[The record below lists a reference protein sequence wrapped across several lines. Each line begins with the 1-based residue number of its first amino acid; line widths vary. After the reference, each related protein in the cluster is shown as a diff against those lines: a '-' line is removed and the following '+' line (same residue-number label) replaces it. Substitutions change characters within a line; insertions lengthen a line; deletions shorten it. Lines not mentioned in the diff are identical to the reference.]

1 MRFRKL
7 LYGLLAACI
16 TILVL
21 AADRTGSGLQAQ
33 ISSALV
39 QPAAQPLDAKQLRQA
54 LDQEDIR
61 SAISQVELG
70 WKNQYEQYHQRQFT
84 TRFLPLDGIQLRL
97 ANLHKATGQKTALIY
112 ALPSPDRLDLI
123 VVPPTGGQP
132 THHIVSEA
140 NAPALS
146 RIAQEF
152 RIQVVNAVSTPD
164 EYLPPAQ
171 QLYEWLMQPIAADLQ
186 AANID
191 TLIMCVGKNLRGLP
205 LGALYDGQKFLIEQY
220 NLALIPAFN
229 LLDHRPSILDGIQVL
244 AMGASEFQDQQPLPA
259 VPLELNAITQRNWP
273 GEVLL
278 NQQFTLEDFVTARAK
293 QPFGIVHLATHA
305 NISAKSVAD
314 SYIQFWD
321 QRLRLDQVQ
330 ALKLRAPVVQLL
342 VLSACQTALGNANAE
357 LGFAGLAIQSGA
369 KAAIASL
376 WRVSDLGT
384 LVLMN
389 ELYER
394 LGTAAIKSQALRQ
407 AQIALLRGNIT
418 INNSPIL
425 RSADEPALQQ
435 ALQDTRQ
442 LNLQHPYYWSAF
454 TLIGN
459 PW

>member
-7 LYGLLAACI
+7 LYGLLATCMALLI
-16 TILVL
+16 FAVD
-21 AADRTGSGLQAQ
+21 ATGWGFPLQ
-33 ISSALV
+33 ISRALV
-39 QPAAQPLDAKQLRQA
+39 QPIAKPLDAKQLRQA
-54 LDQEDIR
+54 LEQEDIA

-70 WKNQYEQYHQRQFT
+70 WKNQYENYHQRRFT
-84 TRFLPLDGIQLRL
+84 TQFLPLDGIQLRL

-112 ALPSPDRLDLI
+112 ALPGPDRLDLI
-123 VVPPTGGQP
+123 LVPPTGQP
-132 THHIVSEA
+132 IHHVVPEA
-140 NAPALS
+140 NAEALS

-152 RIQVVNAVSTPD
+152 RIQVVNAASTPE

-171 QLYEWLMQPIAADLQ
+171 QLYAWLMQPIAADLQ

-191 TLIMCVGKNLRGLP
+191 TLIMCVGKTIRGLP
-205 LGALYDGQKFLIEQY
+205 LGALHDGQKFLVEQY

-229 LLDHRPSILDGIQVL
+229 LLDHRPSILDGIEVL

-259 VPLELNAITQRNWP
+259 VPLELNAITQRNWS

-278 NQQFTLEDFVTARAK
+278 NQEFTLEDFVKARAK

-305 NISAKSVAD
+305 NISANSVAD

-321 QRLRLDQVQ
+321 QRLSLDQVQ
-330 ALKLRAPVVQLL
+330 SLKLRAPVVQLL

-369 KAAIASL
+369 KATIASL

-384 LVLMN
+384 LVLMS

-394 LGTAAIKSQALRQ
+394 LGTTAIKSQALRQ

-425 RSADEPALQQ
+425 RGADEPALQQ
-435 ALQDTRQ
+435 ALQDTQQ